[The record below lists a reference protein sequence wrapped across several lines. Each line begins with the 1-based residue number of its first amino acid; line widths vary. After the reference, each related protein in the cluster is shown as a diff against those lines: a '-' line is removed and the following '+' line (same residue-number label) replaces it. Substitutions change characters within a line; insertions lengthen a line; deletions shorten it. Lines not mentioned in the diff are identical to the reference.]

1 MFLQANLWALG
12 RQEYRSDPG
21 CALTNGI
28 SWSLITCLYFQ
39 LSDWA
44 RERGILCTQELRE
57 DGKGRMQLQ
66 SSRWKHTL
74 VWPISP
80 SSSQK
85 PNHFRKKKK
94 NNPIYNTSS
103 NFRGSYFTGRFWDW
117 GTKWVQFSAWFC
129 SRLLVSH
136 EGSHLTSWYLRSHL
150 CCERSTTCPR
160 GTVRRQEN
168 LRRVSD
174 TAASW
179 PGEIHTLKTGLHSS
193 LFVIHRWFLHHL

>member
-21 CALTNGI
+21 CALTNGL

-57 DGKGRMQLQ
+57 PWEGCSCKAAGENTHWSGQFLL
-66 SSRWKHTL
+66 L
-74 VWPISP
+74 VPKNLTISE
-80 SSSQK
+80 
-85 PNHFRKKKK
+85 KKKK
-94 NNPIYNTSS
+94 KPNPIYNTSS

-117 GTKWVQFSAWFC
+117 GTKWVQFSSWFC

-136 EGSHLTSWYLRSHL
+136 QGSHLTSWYLRSHL

-160 GTVRRQEN
+160 EDRKSV
-168 LRRVSD
+168 V
-174 TAASW
+174 
-179 PGEIHTLKTGLHSS
+179 
-193 LFVIHRWFLHHL
+193 

>member
-44 RERGILCTQELRE
+44 WDFMHPGAQGAL
-57 DGKGRMQLQ
+57 GRMQLQ
-66 SSRWKHTL
+66 SSRWKHKL

-85 PNHFRKKKK
+85 PNHFRKKKT
-94 NNPIYNTSS
+94 NPIYNTSS

-117 GTKWVQFSAWFC
+117 GTKWVQFSSWFC
-129 SRLLVSH
+129 SRLLMSH
-136 EGSHLTSWYLRSHL
+136 QGSHLTSWYLRSHL

-160 GTVRRQEN
+160 DTVRRQEN
-168 LRRVSD
+168 LRRVSN
-174 TAASW
+174 TTASW
-179 PGEIHTLKTGLHSS
+179 PGEIQQVCIPLCL
-193 LFVIHRWFLHHL
+193 